1 MIITCH
7 NLSSCE
13 MKPET
18 NLGMNRIQALDH
30 YGTNTM
36 LFQLSHQA
44 SWELVTLPVLKI
56 TVDDEDLFLQF
67 HMQFKYVISHVF
79 R

>member
-44 SWELVTLPVLKI
+44 SWELVTL
-56 TVDDEDLFLQF
+56 
-67 HMQFKYVISHVF
+67 
-79 R
+79 